1 MASMLSGKHVWIWN
15 WQRCDGGNPDA
26 IAERLKAAGCAGA
39 IVKAHDGP
47 NWFDQGQPWREIGR
61 ALKSHGLRVAGW
73 GYLYG
78 PATGSGDWQGE
89 ADRAIETIQYGEA
102 DAYVLDV
109 EAEFEGKADVAEAV
123 CQRIRE
129 AVGPD
134 YPLYY
139 STFAIARYHRDF
151 PYMAFERYCNGT
163 LPQVYWNAFGRWPMG
178 VAVAM
183 TYDDYGALGIGP
195 ERIFPVAGL
204 YAEGRVPYPDP
215 FDVIAFIDLV
225 YQRRGGKE
233 GGGLEGGCSFWSY
246 EHMSDAMWQA
256 VAANPWPVEGMPWT
270 GWQSSDDGDGELARL
285 RQENAEL
292 AGRIERGTGLA
303 GELMK
308 VLRGEA

>member
-1 MASMLSGKHVWIWN
+1 MLRGKWVWIWN
-15 WQRCDGGNPDA
+15 WKRCDEGDPDRV
-26 IAERLKAAGCAGA
+26 AERLKAAGCAGA

-47 NWFDQGQPWREIGR
+47 NWFDQGQPWREIGP

-78 PATGSGDWQGE
+78 DDWQGE
-89 ADRAIETIQYGEA
+89 VDRAIETIQYGEA

-109 EAEFEGKADVAEAV
+109 EAEFEGKETVAEAV

-129 AVGPD
+129 GVGPD

-151 PYMAFERYCNGT
+151 PYAAFERYCNGT
-163 LPQVYWNAFGRWPMG
+163 LPQVYWNAFGSAFGGMAE
-178 VAVAM
+178 AVAM
-183 TYDDYGALGIGP
+183 TYEDYGALPRPVGA

-204 YAEGRVPYPDP
+204 YAEGRVPYPEP
-215 FDVIAFIDLV
+215 SDVIGFIDLA
-225 YQRRGGKE
+225 YQRRGGKDS
-233 GGGLEGGCSFWSY
+233 GGVEGGCSFWSY
-246 EHMSDAMWQA
+246 EHMSADMWQA

-270 GWQSSDDGDGELARL
+270 GWQSSNDGEGELARL
-285 RQENAEL
+285 RRENAEM
-292 AGRIERGTGLA
+292 AGRIERGMGLA
-303 GELMK
+303 SDLVK